1 MMKYFTTIGKG
12 HGAPCLPATEEDWKK
27 WRNEPWLLQ
36 MCERIRKGDEQ
47 LKHRLPV
54 WTPHCAEF
62 KNNHRAIA
70 DAQKPLNRLMLD
82 FDEKGHTNDILSKL
96 KIKNEKLKIGTERTE
111 ETEDILSKLTI
122 DNGQLTI
129 LLVEESVRG
138 GTHVLVE
145 LPEGMTAE
153 EAQELMK
160 EVTGFEPDKAVK
172 DVSRCIYMVPE
183 SYTKYISE
191 KLYRP
196 PLTPQ
201 KESLS
206 PDPSPV
212 GRGEQNT
219 LGNGVS
225 SKASPTGG
233 GLEGASFKG
242 ISYSSIISE
251 WWRCSGGEPAEGERN
266 VKLHKLAVNLRA
278 ICDNKKEV
286 LMAVMPRFGLSEAE
300 LKSIVD
306 SACKEEPKGVS
317 KKMQSIID
325 QLTMN
330 NEHAE
335 EDWDAEENTSFF
347 TLPPSLQKNLAM
359 GLKESLEGVPTS
371 MHMPVLCSVLPI
383 AAAYA
388 DQVEV
393 EYCDGNRQRLGLMS
407 IIRGEQASGK
417 SVCKNVVDVWK
428 RQFDEEDAI
437 ARKREEEWKERKK
450 ARKANEKAPDDPK
463 VLIRTVPVTVSC
475 STLLKRF
482 KNANGHCLYS
492 FGEELDTLRKTNGA
506 GSWSSKYDIYRLS
519 FDNGEWG
526 QDYNS
531 DQAESGVVKVAYN
544 WTMLGTD
551 GAMRK
556 CFKQDNI
563 ENGLSSRVLV
573 AEMPD
578 SSFAKMPKFGKRSAD
593 DEAKIQEAVTRLR
606 SYSGFVDTPRLRK
619 AIERWVE
626 EKRVEAAKDIDH
638 VKDVYR
644 KRAAVI
650 GFRCGVIHHL
660 LTTSPSLSK
669 GEEGLTDDK
678 KSAKG
683 KSAPRL
689 RRGKGEVSSSI
700 DFALMMAEYA
710 LEQQIKAF
718 GEALQNEYVEA
729 KRECQ
734 RYGKNNSV
742 FDQLPPVFTLEDL
755 KALKQGD
762 SCAVH
767 SMRMIVSR
775 WRRDGWIEKADAKH
789 WKKCNM

>member
-1 MMKYFTTIGKG
+1 
-12 HGAPCLPATEEDWKK
+12 
-27 WRNEPWLLQ
+27 
-36 MCERIRKGDEQ
+36 
-47 LKHRLPV
+47 
-54 WTPHCAEF
+54 
-62 KNNHRAIA
+62 
-70 DAQKPLNRLMLD
+70 
-82 FDEKGHTNDILSKL
+82 
-96 KIKNEKLKIGTERTE
+96 
-111 ETEDILSKLTI
+111 
-122 DNGQLTI
+122 
-129 LLVEESVRG
+129 
-138 GTHVLVE
+138 
-145 LPEGMTAE
+145 
-153 EAQELMK
+153 
-160 EVTGFEPDKAVK
+160 
-172 DVSRCIYMVPE
+172 
-183 SYTKYISE
+183 
-191 KLYRP
+191 
-196 PLTPQ
+196 
-201 KESLS
+201 
-206 PDPSPV
+206 SPV

-219 LGNGVS
+219 LGNGVT

-233 GLEGASFKG
+233 GLVGASFKG
-242 ISYSSIISE
+242 IPYGEIIKE
-251 WWRCSGGEPAEGERN
+251 WWSKNGGEPAEGERN

-278 ICDNKKEV
+278 ICDNKREV
-286 LMAVMPRFGLSEAE
+286 LMAVMPRFGLSETE

-317 KKMQSIID
+317 KKMQGIID

-330 NEHAE
+330 NEHAD
-335 EDWDAEENTSFF
+335 EDWDDEADNGQSSMFKVQ
-347 TLPPSLQKNLAM
+347 SKKLAI
-359 GLKESLEGVPTS
+359 GLKESLVGVPVN
-371 MHMPVLCSVLPI
+371 MYMPVLCSVLPI

-417 SVCKNVVDVWK
+417 SVCKTAVDIWK
-428 RQFDEEDAI
+428 RQFDEEDAL

-450 ARKANEKAPDDPK
+450 GRKANEKAPDDPK

-475 STLLKRF
+475 STLLKRI

-563 ENGLSSRVLV
+563 ENGLSSRVMV

-578 SSFAKMPKFGKRSAD
+578 SSFAKMPKYGKRSAD

-606 SYSGFVDTPRLRK
+606 SYCGFIDTPRLRR
-619 AIERWVE
+619 AIEKWVE
-626 EKRVEAAKDIDH
+626 KKRVEAAKDIDR

-650 GFRCGVIHHL
+650 GFRCGIVFHL
-660 LTTSPSLSK
+660 LTGAKQESK
-669 GEEGLTDDK
+669 ACL
-678 KSAKG
+678 
-683 KSAPRL
+683 
-689 RRGKGEVSSSI
+689 
-700 DFALMMAEYA
+700 DFALMMAEYT

-718 GEALQNEYVEA
+718 GEALQKEYVNA
-729 KRECQ
+729 RDECQ
-734 RYGKNNSV
+734 RYGVNHSV
-742 FDQLPPVFTLEDL
+742 FDQLAPTFSRDDL
-755 KALKQGD
+755 RALKQDCTESGIR
-762 SCAVH
+762 SIV
-767 SMRMIVSR
+767 MR
-775 WRRDGWIEKADAKH
+775 WKKDGWIEPVDRHH
-789 WKKCNM
+789 WKKVVVVDLKNVPRPIVPSSH

>member
-1 MMKYFTTIGKG
+1 MEMIKQYFTTIGKG

-36 MCERIRKGDEQ
+36 MCERIRRGDEQ

-70 DAQKPLNRLMLD
+70 DALKPLNRLMLD
-82 FDEKGHTNDILSKL
+82 FDEKGHT
-96 KIKNEKLKIGTERTE
+96 
-111 ETEDILSKLTI
+111 EDILSKLTI
-122 DNGQLTI
+122 DNSQFTI
-129 LLVEESVRG
+129 LLIEESVRG
-138 GTHVLVE
+138 GTHVLIE
-145 LPEGMTAE
+145 LPEGMEAE

-183 SYTKYISE
+183 SYVKYVSE
-191 KLYRP
+191 KLFEAEAP
-196 PLTPQ
+196 SNLPQ
-201 KESLS
+201 K
-206 PDPSPV
+206 
-212 GRGEQNT
+212 GEATEANEKQTEANAKEDSE
-219 LGNGVS
+219 L
-225 SKASPTGG
+225 K
-233 GLEGASFKG
+233 FKNIPYG
-242 ISYSSIISE
+242 EIIKE
-251 WWRCSGGEPAEGERN
+251 WWKKSGGEPAEGERN

-278 ICDNKKEV
+278 ICDNKREV

-317 KKMQSIID
+317 KKMLEIIEH
-325 QLTMN
+325 LTLN
-330 NEHAE
+330 IEHSD
-335 EDWDAEENTSFF
+335 EDWDVEETENAEGLKVNVKG
-347 TLPPSLQKNLAM
+347 LPM
-359 GLKESLEGVPTS
+359 GLKESLAGVPTS
-371 MHMPVLCSVLPI
+371 MHMPVLCAVLPI

-393 EYCDGNRQRLGLMS
+393 QYCDGNMQRLGLMS

-417 SVCKNVVDVWK
+417 SVCKKAVDVWK
-428 RQFDEEDAI
+428 RQFDEEDAL
-437 ARKREEEWKERKK
+437 ARQREEEWKERKK
-450 ARKANEKAPDDPK
+450 ARKANEKAPEDPK

-506 GSWSSKYDIYRLS
+506 GSWSSKYDIYRVA

-544 WTMLGTD
+544 WTLLGTD

-556 CFKQDNI
+556 CFKADNI
-563 ENGLSSRVLV
+563 ENGLSSRVMV

-578 SSFAKMPKFGKRSAD
+578 SSFSKMPKFGKRSAD

-619 AIERWVE
+619 AIEEWVE

-650 GFRCGVIHHL
+650 GFRCGVIYFL
-660 LTTSPSLSK
+660 LAGIESK
-669 GEEGLTDDK
+669 ATIE
-678 KSAKG
+678 
-683 KSAPRL
+683 
-689 RRGKGEVSSSI
+689 
-700 DFALMMAEYA
+700 FAVMMAEYV
-710 LEQQIKAF
+710 LEQQVKAF
-718 GEALQNEYVEA
+718 GEALQKEYENA
-729 KRECQ
+729 RDEYQ
-734 RYGKNNSV
+734 RYGGNRSV
-742 FDQLPPVFTLEDL
+742 FDQLAPVFTMEDL
-755 KALKQGD
+755 RALKGNLC
-762 SCAVH
+762 SEAAL
-767 SMRMIVSR
+767 RKIISR
-775 WRRDGWIEKADAKH
+775 WYRDQWIEKTDRHH
-789 WKKCNM
+789 WRKLSTKSV